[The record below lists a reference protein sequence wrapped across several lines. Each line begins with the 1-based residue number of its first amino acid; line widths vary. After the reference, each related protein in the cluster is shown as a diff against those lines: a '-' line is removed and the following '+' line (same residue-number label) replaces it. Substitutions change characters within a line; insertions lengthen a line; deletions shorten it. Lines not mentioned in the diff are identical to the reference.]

1 MGTKSFQLIFR
12 VLSLTL
18 FPLVLVVVFGTT
30 KSVSCPSYLYYFLSW
45 SLVLFVVANWIAW
58 GVWGSILTLI
68 FSFIIGT
75 YSWLVADNVSC
86 LFGIVPAVIIVLLLY
101 NRHKLT
107 KDAATGQY
115 LKLDHLEREYNLLLQ
130 KYDKQKKL
138 QGSFYKKIHHFMQLR
153 EIAKEAAFSLAP
165 EAIKRQVISDL
176 MQIIEAGDIYFL
188 WEMSSDLQTL
198 PLQVLESSK
207 GISLTEAI
215 RSDEFNLW
223 TMRHRQPLLVKD
235 IAKDYRFNAQRII
248 AKTKTRSLIMA
259 PVTTGDTI
267 MGIIRIDSFQQD
279 TFSVD
284 DLRMLAII
292 ANIAALTI
300 YNARLFQQTQYLA
313 DHDELTGLY
322 VKRYFI
328 EKLNSSIKEAQISG
342 SAFTVLLLDL
352 DKFKNLN
359 DNYGHSVGDKV
370 LQKVGRVLEESIPQR
385 VSQPVVA
392 RYGGEEFVILLPNTA
407 RVDAKIIA
415 EEMRKAIAG
424 EAFIVRRQE
433 IWTTVSTGVA
443 EFLLNGNSAE
453 AILASADAALYQA
466 KREGRNKVV
475 FAEVKK

>member
-1 MGTKSFQLIFR
+1 
-12 VLSLTL
+12 
-18 FPLVLVVVFGTT
+18 
-30 KSVSCPSYLYYFLSW
+30 
-45 SLVLFVVANWIAW
+45 
-58 GVWGSILTLI
+58 
-68 FSFIIGT
+68 
-75 YSWLVADNVSC
+75 
-86 LFGIVPAVIIVLLLY
+86 
-101 NRHKLT
+101 
-107 KDAATGQY
+107 
-115 LKLDHLEREYNLLLQ
+115 
-130 KYDKQKKL
+130 
-138 QGSFYKKIHHFMQLR
+138 MQLR

-198 PLQVLESSK
+198 QLQVLESSK